1 MDIKIIDINKK
12 YKEKKVLEN
21 INLNIKSGEI
31 VGLVGDNGAG
41 KSTLMKIIAGLVKAD
56 SGVVKLDELTFE
68 ENRIEYLKNMSF
80 VIEEPALYLEMSGL
94 DHINFIA
101 KLNNISKD
109 KVNEIIKF
117 INIGDSL
124 KKRCSSYSL
133 GMKQRLALGLALLK
147 EVNFIVLD
155 EPTNGLDIDSS
166 IELRG
171 KLLSLAKD
179 KNVSI
184 LISSHILSEIE
195 KICDKVIFIKSGVI
209 IKDNLNLK
217 KDIIKSIILV
227 VDDRIEF
234 LSYISKNNNILSL
247 EEIESNKFK
256 LSLDSNLINSFIGEL
271 SNSNIHYTNILIS
284 DISLE
289 DEYISLKRSK

>member
-1 MDIKIIDINKK
+1 MDIKIININKK
-12 YKEKKVLEN
+12 FKSKKVLDN
-21 INLNIKSGEI
+21 IIFNIKSGEI

-56 SGVVKLDELTFE
+56 SGVIKLDELTFE

-80 VIEEPALYLEMSGL
+80 IIEEPALYLEMSGL

-101 KLNNISKD
+101 KLNNISRD

-147 EVNFIVLD
+147 DVNFIVLD

-179 KNVSI
+179 RNVSI

-234 LSYISKNNNILSL
+234 LNYISKNNNILSL

-256 LSLDSNLINSFIGEL
+256 LNLDSNLINSFIGEL

-289 DEYISLKRSK
+289 DEYISLKKE

>member
-1 MDIKIIDINKK
+1 MDIKIIDINKN
-12 YKEKKVLEN
+12 YKEKKVLDN
-21 INLNIKSGEI
+21 ININIKPGEI

-41 KSTLMKIIAGLVKAD
+41 KSTLMKIIAGIIKAD
-56 SGVVKLDELTFE
+56 SGVVKLDELTYE
-68 ENRIEYLKNMSF
+68 KNRIEYLNNMSF
-80 VIEEPALYLEMSGL
+80 VIEEPALYMEMSGL

-101 KLNNISKD
+101 KINNISD
-109 KVNEIIKF
+109 TKVNDIIEF
-117 INIGDSL
+117 INIGESL

-147 EVNFIVLD
+147 NVNFIILD

-166 IELRG
+166 IKLRE

-184 LISSHILSEIE
+184 LVSSHILSEIE
-195 KICDKVIFIKSGVI
+195 KICDKVIFIRDGSI
-209 IKDNLNLK
+209 IKDSYSLK

-234 LSYISKNNNILSL
+234 LNYISKNDNILSL

-256 LSLDSNLINSFIGEL
+256 INLDASLINLFISEL
-271 SNSNIHYTNILIS
+271 SKKNIHYTNILIS

-289 DEYISLKRSK
+289 DKYISLKKG